1 MKPLSPSPPFQPP
14 TAGTIVAIS
23 IMNVVLLVGNHI
35 LYGAA
40 PSPHIQAL
48 GYECFGFITVL
59 PSKKIHSLPLAF
71 PLSFSSSQ
79 ARLLTPTP
87 FLSAPFKSKQKTH
100 LVCLLPPFSP
110 LSLSFSLTP
119 SLFLLG
125 VFFNCFYQHKSST
138 LLVGRAGWRSFVRG
152 STTRLKTV
160 AGVQLAVKDDHC
172 IPQPHVYKLLTD
184 CVLICL
190 CRVFKAV
197 YVSVISKL
205 QQRFPNLSLWCTRT
219 ACQVKYHSYCLFEW
233 NLNWVLF

>member
-1 MKPLSPSPPFQPP
+1 MLTMKPLSPSPPFQPP

-59 PSKKIHSLPLAF
+59 PSPEKKKKKKKIHSLPLAF
-71 PLSFSSSQ
+71 PPSFSSSQ

-110 LSLSFSLTP
+110 LSLSFSLTL

-125 VFFNCFYQHKSST
+125 SLF
-138 LLVGRAGWRSFVRG
+138 
-152 STTRLKTV
+152 
-160 AGVQLAVKDDHC
+160 QL
-172 IPQPHVYKLLTD
+172 
-184 CVLICL
+184 
-190 CRVFKAV
+190 F
-197 YVSVISKL
+197 
-205 QQRFPNLSLWCTRT
+205 LS
-219 ACQVKYHSYCLFEW
+219 A
-233 NLNWVLF
+233 